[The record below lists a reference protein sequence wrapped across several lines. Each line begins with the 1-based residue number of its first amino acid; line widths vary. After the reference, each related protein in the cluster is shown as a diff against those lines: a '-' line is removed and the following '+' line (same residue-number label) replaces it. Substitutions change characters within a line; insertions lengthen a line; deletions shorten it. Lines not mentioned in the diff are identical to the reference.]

1 MMLLAFISRSAS
13 HSQANRK
20 TIARTWLADHL
31 RPPRLLLPARAEL
44 AHPVRL
50 PLAPPKLALFAHPSL
65 ALRLSA
71 QFNPHSWRRSPS
83 LAQLT
88 FSAPARLPR
97 PLSLPTAG
105 DARRCAKSA
114 LHYRTL
120 QTMVIAGG
128 KGQQRVFGTRVA
140 TEVHRALLP

>member
-1 MMLLAFISRSAS
+1 FTSRSAS
-13 HSQANRK
+13 RSQANRK
-20 TIARTWLADHL
+20 TIARTRLADHL

-71 QFNPHSWRRSPS
+71 QFNPHSCRRSPS

-88 FSAPARLPR
+88 FC
-97 PLSLPTAG
+97 
-105 DARRCAKSA
+105 ARRAFHAHFPCRPPVTRAAALKVLCIIGPSA
-114 LHYRTL
+114 RPPSADHHGS
-120 QTMVIAGG
+120 IHA
-128 KGQQRVFGTRVA
+128 A
-140 TEVHRALLP
+140 